1 MNLQGFTMNTTESE
15 FRRVVRHE
23 TGHTLAFPHEHMRS
37 ELVDRI
43 DPQKAYDYFLKTQG
57 WSKDVVDQQ
66 VLTPLV
72 DESIMSTP
80 ADETSIMCYQ
90 LPGSITQDG
99 LPIVG
104 GNDINATDYAFARKM
119 YPPLTKK
126 QCLVRLKPDIW
137 EENDDVNDQEISERI
152 FDVE

>member
-1 MNLQGFTMNTTESE
+1 
-15 FRRVVRHE
+15 
-23 TGHTLAFPHEHMRS
+23 
-37 ELVDRI
+37 
-43 DPQKAYDYFLKTQG
+43 
-57 WSKDVVDQQ
+57 
-66 VLTPLV
+66 
-72 DESIMSTP
+72 
-80 ADETSIMCYQ
+80 MCYQ

-104 GNDINATDYAFARKM
+104 RNDINATDYAFARKM